1 MDLLSDKLE
10 VKEYPNSD
18 IWKDSSLDL
27 FYVENTKQVSYYN
40 AQKEEMVCVLNER
53 DFAIGNC
60 VYAEYSK
67 NELKKKEERQY
78 APLFSQNNE

>member
-1 MDLLSDKLE
+1 
-10 VKEYPNSD
+10 
-18 IWKDSSLDL
+18 
-27 FYVENTKQVSYYN
+27 
-40 AQKEEMVCVLNER
+40 MVCVLNER